1 MNIIGKNKTLAI
13 ERMGEVRKNKH
24 GTEMKIVRYNNSA
37 DITVE
42 FQDEHKHQVNI
53 TYCNFTRGVFNPYD
67 KVICGVGCTGVGEYR
82 MFIDGTHIH
91 TDEYVSWYNM
101 LCRCYK
107 DKRATAYHD
116 CEVCNEWL
124 NFQNY
129 AEWYSDNFYDIGE
142 GRMHIDKD
150 ILVKGNR
157 VYSPDNCIFVPQ
169 RINMLFVKKL
179 NKWNLPNGISM
190 SYSGKY
196 ITSYNTKHL
205 GSFDNLEEAINAH
218 DTEKRKCI
226 KQIVKE
232 YGYRLPSKVSNAL
245 LNW

>member
-1 MNIIGKNKTLAI
+1 
-13 ERMGEVRKNKH
+13 MGEIRKNKH

-42 FQDEHKHQVNI
+42 FQDEHRYQVNI

-101 LCRCYK
+101 ICRCYK
-107 DKRATAYHD
+107 DKRATAYKD
-116 CEVCNEWL
+116 CEVCSEWL

-150 ILVKGNR
+150 ILIEGNR
-157 VYSPDNCIFVPQ
+157 VYSPDTCIFVPQ
-169 RINMLFVKKL
+169 RINMIFMKK
-179 NKWNLPNGISM
+179 NRNTDSDLPTGINRCVNGFRST
-190 SYSGKY
+190 YNGK
-196 ITSYNTKHL
+196 SL
-205 GSFDNLEEAINAH
+205 GVSKTLEEAIDKYNIQ
-218 DTEKRKCI
+218 KRLHI
-226 KQIVKE
+226 KQQVEE
-232 YGYRLPSKVSNAL
+232 YRERMPPRICDIL
-245 LNW
+245 LSW